1 METETK
7 DKLGIGMGLVMFIL
21 ALVYCFADYNT
32 VFDKNDYVGTYK
44 SAVKYAFIFFFD
56 FLGIVFKIMMVLLF
70 IYMFIVVYN
79 IAVVGIFKPLL
90 TENADSNQIISSF
103 SGAREIL
110 EEAKK
115 SYMSMIK
122 TVAKTAMKIVF
133 GFIDIPNTIVLFF
146 VIIPI
151 YLFFVAFAY
160 YQFILNKK
168 NINKNTE
175 SKSNE
180 QKLLST
186 NYHYFMILVFT
197 IVLSFIIYITL
208 KTLRI
213 LSSNTTL

>member
-1 METETK
+1 MEVETK

-103 SGAREIL
+103 SSAREIL

-133 GFIDIPNTIVLFF
+133 GFIDIPNTILLFF
-146 VIIPI
+146 VIIPV

-168 NINKNTE
+168 NI
-175 SKSNE
+175 SKINE
-180 QKLLST
+180 QKMLST

-197 IVLSFIIYITL
+197 IVISFIIYITL

>member
-1 METETK
+1 MDLQTK
-7 DKLGIGMGLVMFIL
+7 DKLGVGMGLVMFLL
-21 ALVYCFADYNT
+21 ALVYCFTDYSS

-56 FLGIVFKIMMVLLF
+56 FLGIIFKIMMVLLF

-79 IAVVGIFKPLL
+79 IAIVGIFKPLL
-90 TENADSNQIISSF
+90 TKNVDSNEIISNF
-103 SGAREIL
+103 SSAREIL
-110 EEAKK
+110 EKATI
-115 SYMSMIK
+115 SYTSMIK
-122 TVAKTAMKIVF
+122 TVAKTAMRIVF
-133 GFIDIPNTIVLFF
+133 GFLDIPNTIMLFF

-168 NINKNTE
+168 NINK

-180 QKLLST
+180 QKYLST

-197 IVLSFIIYITL
+197 IVISFIVYIL
-208 KTLRI
+208 WNTLRI
-213 LSSNTTL
+213 LSANNNSL